1 LGLLQIRLISSTTLY
16 GESHLFLEKESK
28 ACSYVHCVSF
38 AVTGLTLTIV
48 LLWYLSDDHGVG
60 QAV

>member
-1 LGLLQIRLISSTTLY
+1 MVKATYSLKRRARLVVTV
-16 GESHLFLEKESK
+16 
-28 ACSYVHCVSF
+28 YVHCVSF
-38 AVTGLTLTIV
+38 AVTGLHATLTIV